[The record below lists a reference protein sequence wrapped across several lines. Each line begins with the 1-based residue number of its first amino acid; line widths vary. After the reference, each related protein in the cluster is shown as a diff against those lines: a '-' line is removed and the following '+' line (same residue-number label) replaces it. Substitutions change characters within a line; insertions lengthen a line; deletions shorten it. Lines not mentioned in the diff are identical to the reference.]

1 MSEKVAKYKYDLG
14 VNIMALPQVA
24 LPTYELKIPSTGKT
38 VKFRP
43 FVVKEEK
50 LLLLALE
57 SKNQKNIEDAVKQLL
72 KGCIQSRIKIDNLPI
87 FDLEFIFLQI
97 RAVSVG
103 EIIEMNVTCKDDNET
118 RVKYNLNLAE
128 VQVKFPEGHSNKIE
142 LSDKMGIIMK
152 YPSMNEFV
160 KNSIIG
166 SEMNAGDIL
175 DVVSN
180 CIDQIYDGEDVYD
193 SSTTT
198 KKEFVEFL
206 ENLTNNQ
213 FEKLQKFFET
223 APSLSHTFSVTN
235 PNTGKES
242 EFVIEGLANFF
253 G

>member
-1 MSEKVAKYKYDLG
+1 
-14 VNIMALPQVA
+14 MALPQVA
-24 LPTYELKIPSTGKT
+24 LPTYELTVPSSGKKL
-38 VKFRP
+38 KFRP

-57 SKNQKNIEDAVKQLL
+57 SKDEKNIEDAVKQLL
-72 KGCIQSRIKIDNLPI
+72 KGCILSRVKIDDLPI

-118 RVKYNLNLAE
+118 KVKYNLNLAE
-128 VQVKFPEGHSNKIE
+128 VKVNFPEGHSKKIE
-142 LSDKMGIIMK
+142 LSKKMGIVMK
-152 YPSMNEFV
+152 YPSMKEFI
-160 KNSIIG
+160 KTSIIG
-166 SEMNAGDIL
+166 SVLDTDNVLEVIAG
-175 DVVSN
+175 

-198 KKEFVEFL
+198 KKEFIEFVEG
-206 ENLTNNQ
+206 LTNTQ
-213 FEKLQKFFET
+213 FEKLQEFFET

-242 EFVIEGLANFF
+242 EFIIEGLASFF

>member
-1 MSEKVAKYKYDLG
+1 
-14 VNIMALPQVA
+14 MALPQVA
-24 LPTYELKIPSTGKT
+24 LPTYELTVPSTGKKL
-38 VKFRP
+38 KFRP

-57 SKNQKNIEDAVKQLL
+57 SKDEKNIEDAVKQLL
-72 KGCIQSRIKIDNLPI
+72 KGCIQSRVKIDDLPI

-118 RVKYNLNLAE
+118 KVKYNLNLAE
-128 VQVKFPEGHSNKIE
+128 VKVNFPEGHSKKIE
-142 LSDKMGIIMK
+142 LSKKMGIVMK
-152 YPSMNEFV
+152 YPSMKEFI
-160 KNSIIG
+160 KTSIIG
-166 SEMNAGDIL
+166 SALDADNVIEVIAG
-175 DVVSN
+175 
-180 CIDQIYDGEDVYD
+180 CIDQIYDGEEVYD

-198 KKEFVEFL
+198 KKEFTEFV
-206 ENLTNNQ
+206 ENLTNAQ
-213 FEKLQKFFET
+213 FEELQKFFET

-242 EFVIEGLANFF
+242 EFIIEGLASFF

>member
-1 MSEKVAKYKYDLG
+1 
-14 VNIMALPQVA
+14 MALPQVA
-24 LPTYELKIPSTGKT
+24 LPTYELTVPSTGKKL
-38 VKFRP
+38 KFRP

-57 SKNQKNIEDAVKQLL
+57 SKDEKNIEDAVKQLL
-72 KGCIQSRIKIDNLPI
+72 KGCILSRVKIDDLPI

-118 RVKYNLNLAE
+118 KVKYNLNLAE
-128 VQVKFPEGHSNKIE
+128 VKVNFPEGHSKKIE
-142 LSDKMGIIMK
+142 LSKKMGIVMK
-152 YPSMNEFV
+152 YPSMKEFI
-160 KNSIIG
+160 KTSIIG
-166 SEMNAGDIL
+166 SALDTDNVLEVIAG
-175 DVVSN
+175 

-198 KKEFVEFL
+198 KKEFIEFVEG
-206 ENLTNNQ
+206 LTNTQ
-213 FEKLQKFFET
+213 FEKLQEFFET

-242 EFVIEGLANFF
+242 EFIIEGLASFF

>member
-1 MSEKVAKYKYDLG
+1 
-14 VNIMALPQVA
+14 MALPQVA
-24 LPTYELKIPSTGKT
+24 LPTYELTVPSTGKKL
-38 VKFRP
+38 KFRP

-57 SKNQKNIEDAVKQLL
+57 SKDEKNIEDAVKQLL
-72 KGCIQSRIKIDNLPI
+72 KGCILSRVKIDDLPI

-118 RVKYNLNLAE
+118 KVKYNLNLAE
-128 VQVKFPEGHSNKIE
+128 VKVNFPEGHSKKIE
-142 LSDKMGIIMK
+142 LSKKMGIVMK
-152 YPSMNEFV
+152 YPSMKEFI
-160 KNSIIG
+160 KTSIIG
-166 SEMNAGDIL
+166 SALDTDNVLEVIAG
-175 DVVSN
+175 

-198 KKEFVEFL
+198 KKEFTEFVEG
-206 ENLTNNQ
+206 LTNTQ
-213 FEKLQKFFET
+213 FEKLQEFFET

-242 EFVIEGLANFF
+242 EFIIEGLASFF

>member
-1 MSEKVAKYKYDLG
+1 
-14 VNIMALPQVA
+14 MALPQVA
-24 LPTYELKIPSTGKT
+24 LPTYELTVPSNGKKL
-38 VKFRP
+38 KFRP

-57 SKNQKNIEDAVKQLL
+57 SKDEKNIEDSVKQLL
-72 KGCIQSRIKIDNLPI
+72 KGCIQSRVKIDDLPI

-118 RVKYNLNLAE
+118 KVKYNLNLAE
-128 VQVKFPEGHSNKIE
+128 VKVNFPEGHSKKIE
-142 LSDKMGIIMK
+142 LSKKMGIVMK
-152 YPSMNEFV
+152 YPSMKEFI
-160 KNSIIG
+160 KTSIIG
-166 SEMNAGDIL
+166 SALDADNVIEVIAG
-175 DVVSN
+175 
-180 CIDQIYDGEDVYD
+180 CIDQIYDGEEVYD

-198 KKEFVEFL
+198 KKEFTEFV
-206 ENLTNNQ
+206 ENLTNAQ
-213 FEKLQKFFET
+213 FEELQKFFET

-242 EFVIEGLANFF
+242 EFIIEGLASFF

>member
-1 MSEKVAKYKYDLG
+1 
-14 VNIMALPQVA
+14 MALPQVA
-24 LPTYELKIPSTGKT
+24 LPTYELTVPSSGKKL
-38 VKFRP
+38 KFRP

-57 SKNQKNIEDAVKQLL
+57 SKDEKNIEDAVKQLL
-72 KGCIQSRIKIDNLPI
+72 KGCILSRVKIDDLPI

-118 RVKYNLNLAE
+118 KVKYNLNLAE
-128 VQVKFPEGHSNKIE
+128 VKVNFPEGHSKKIE
-142 LSDKMGIIMK
+142 LSKKMGIVMK
-152 YPSMNEFV
+152 YPSMKEFI
-160 KNSIIG
+160 KTSIIG
-166 SEMNAGDIL
+166 SALDTDNVLEVIAG
-175 DVVSN
+175 

-198 KKEFVEFL
+198 KKEFNEFVEG
-206 ENLTNNQ
+206 LTNTQ
-213 FEKLQKFFET
+213 FEKLQEFFET

-242 EFVIEGLANFF
+242 EFIIEGLASFF

>member
-24 LPTYELKIPSTGKT
+24 LPTYELTVPSTGKKL
-38 VKFRP
+38 KFRP

-57 SKNQKNIEDAVKQLL
+57 SKDDKNIEDAVKQLL
-72 KGCIQSRIKIDNLPI
+72 KGCIQSRVKIDDLPI

-118 RVKYNLNLAE
+118 QVKHSINLAE
-128 VQVKFPEGHSNKIE
+128 VKVNFPKGHSNKIE

-152 YPSMNEFV
+152 YPSMKEFV

-166 SEMNAGDIL
+166 DQPSADDIL
-175 DVVSN
+175 AVVAG

-198 KKEFVEFL
+198 KKEFIDFV

-213 FEKLQKFFET
+213 FEELQKFFET

-235 PNTGKES
+235 PNTGKKS
-242 EFVIEGLANFF
+242 EFTVEGLASFF

>member
-1 MSEKVAKYKYDLG
+1 
-14 VNIMALPQVA
+14 MALPQVA
-24 LPTYELKIPSTGKT
+24 LPTYELTVPSSGKKL
-38 VKFRP
+38 KFRP

-57 SKNQKNIEDAVKQLL
+57 SKDEKNIEDAVKQLL
-72 KGCIQSRIKIDNLPI
+72 KGCILSRVKIDDLPI

-128 VQVKFPEGHSNKIE
+128 VRVNFPEGHSKKIE
-142 LSDKMGIIMK
+142 LSKKMGIVMK
-152 YPSMNEFV
+152 YPSMKEFI
-160 KNSIIG
+160 KTSIIG
-166 SEMNAGDIL
+166 SALDTDNVLEVIAG
-175 DVVSN
+175 

-198 KKEFVEFL
+198 KKEFIEFVEG
-206 ENLTNNQ
+206 LTNTQ
-213 FEKLQKFFET
+213 FEKLQEFFET

-242 EFVIEGLANFF
+242 EFIIEGLASFF

>member
-1 MSEKVAKYKYDLG
+1 
-14 VNIMALPQVA
+14 MALPQVA
-24 LPTYELKIPSTGKT
+24 LPTYELTVPSSGKKL
-38 VKFRP
+38 KFRP

-57 SKNQKNIEDAVKQLL
+57 SKDEKNIEDAVKQLL
-72 KGCIQSRIKIDNLPI
+72 KGCIQSRVKIDDLPI

-118 RVKYNLNLAE
+118 KVKYNLNLAE
-128 VQVKFPEGHSNKIE
+128 VKVNFPEGHSKKIE
-142 LSDKMGIIMK
+142 LSKKMGIVMK
-152 YPSMNEFV
+152 YPSMKEFI
-160 KNSIIG
+160 KTSIIG
-166 SEMNAGDIL
+166 SALDTDNVLEVIAG
-175 DVVSN
+175 

-198 KKEFVEFL
+198 KKEFIEFVEG
-206 ENLTNNQ
+206 LTNTQ
-213 FEKLQKFFET
+213 FEKLQEFFET

-242 EFVIEGLANFF
+242 EFIIEGLASFF

>member
-1 MSEKVAKYKYDLG
+1 
-14 VNIMALPQVA
+14 MALPQVA
-24 LPTYELKIPSTGKT
+24 LPTYELTVPSTGKKL
-38 VKFRP
+38 KFRP

-57 SKNQKNIEDAVKQLL
+57 SNDEKNIEDAVKQLL
-72 KGCIQSRIKIDNLPI
+72 KGCIQSRVKIDDLPI

-118 RVKYNLNLAE
+118 KVKYNLNLAE
-128 VQVKFPEGHSNKIE
+128 VKVNFPEGHSKKIE
-142 LSDKMGIIMK
+142 LSKKMGIVMK
-152 YPSMNEFV
+152 YPSMKEFI
-160 KNSIIG
+160 KTSIIG
-166 SEMNAGDIL
+166 SALDADNVLEVIAG
-175 DVVSN
+175 
-180 CIDQIYDGEDVYD
+180 CIDQIYDGEEVYD

-198 KKEFVEFL
+198 KKEFTEFV
-206 ENLTNNQ
+206 ENLTNAQ
-213 FEKLQKFFET
+213 FEELQKFFET

-242 EFVIEGLANFF
+242 EFIIEGLASFF

>member
-1 MSEKVAKYKYDLG
+1 
-14 VNIMALPQVA
+14 MALPQVA
-24 LPTYELKIPSTGKT
+24 LPTYELTVPSNGKKL
-38 VKFRP
+38 KFRP

-57 SKNQKNIEDAVKQLL
+57 SKDEKNIEDSVKQLL
-72 KGCIQSRIKIDNLPI
+72 KGCIQSRVKIDDLPI

-118 RVKYNLNLAE
+118 KVKYNLNLAE
-128 VQVKFPEGHSNKIE
+128 VKVNFPEGHSKKIE
-142 LSDKMGIIMK
+142 LSKKMGIVMK
-152 YPSMNEFV
+152 YPSMKEFI
-160 KNSIIG
+160 KTSIIG
-166 SEMNAGDIL
+166 SALDADNVIEVIAG
-175 DVVSN
+175 
-180 CIDQIYDGEDVYD
+180 CIDQIYDGEEVYD

-198 KKEFVEFL
+198 KKEFVEFV
-206 ENLTNNQ
+206 EGLTNAQ
-213 FEKLQKFFET
+213 FEELQKFFET

-242 EFVIEGLANFF
+242 EFIIEGLASFF

>member
-1 MSEKVAKYKYDLG
+1 
-14 VNIMALPQVA
+14 MALPQVA
-24 LPTYELKIPSTGKT
+24 LPTYELTVPSTGKKL
-38 VKFRP
+38 KFRP

-57 SKNQKNIEDAVKQLL
+57 SKDEKNIEDSVKQLL
-72 KGCIQSRIKIDNLPI
+72 KGCIQSRVKIDDLPI

-118 RVKYNLNLAE
+118 KVKYNLNLAE
-128 VQVKFPEGHSNKIE
+128 VKVNFPEGHSKKIE
-142 LSDKMGIIMK
+142 LSKKMGIVMK
-152 YPSMNEFV
+152 YPSMKEFI
-160 KNSIIG
+160 KTSIIG
-166 SEMNAGDIL
+166 SALDADNVIEVIAG
-175 DVVSN
+175 
-180 CIDQIYDGEDVYD
+180 CIDQIYDGEEVYD

-198 KKEFVEFL
+198 KKEFTEFV
-206 ENLTNNQ
+206 ENLTNAQ
-213 FEKLQKFFET
+213 FEELQKFFET

-242 EFVIEGLANFF
+242 EFIIEGLASFF

>member
-1 MSEKVAKYKYDLG
+1 
-14 VNIMALPQVA
+14 MALPQVA

-175 DVVSN
+175 DVVAN
-180 CIDQIYDGEDVYD
+180 CIDQIYDGDDVYD

-198 KKEFVEFL
+198 KKEFIEFI

>member
-1 MSEKVAKYKYDLG
+1 
-14 VNIMALPQVA
+14 MALPQVA
-24 LPTYELKIPSTGKT
+24 LPTYELTVPSSGKKL
-38 VKFRP
+38 KFRP

-57 SKNQKNIEDAVKQLL
+57 SKDEKNIEDAVKQLL
-72 KGCIQSRIKIDNLPI
+72 KGCIQSRIKIDDLPI

-118 RVKYNLNLAE
+118 KVKYNLNLAE
-128 VQVKFPEGHSNKIE
+128 VKVNFPEGHSKKIE
-142 LSDKMGIIMK
+142 LSKKMGIVMK
-152 YPSMNEFV
+152 YPSMKEFI
-160 KNSIIG
+160 KTSIIG
-166 SEMNAGDIL
+166 SALDTDNVLEVIAG
-175 DVVSN
+175 

-198 KKEFVEFL
+198 KKEFIEFVEG
-206 ENLTNNQ
+206 LTNTQ
-213 FEKLQKFFET
+213 FEKLQEFFET

-242 EFVIEGLANFF
+242 EFIIEGLASFF

>member
-1 MSEKVAKYKYDLG
+1 
-14 VNIMALPQVA
+14 MALPQVA
-24 LPTYELKIPSTGKT
+24 LPTYELTVPSTGKKL
-38 VKFRP
+38 KFRP

-57 SKNQKNIEDAVKQLL
+57 SKDEKNIEDSVKQLL
-72 KGCIQSRIKIDNLPI
+72 KGCIQSRVKIDDLPI

-118 RVKYNLNLAE
+118 KVKYNLNLAE
-128 VQVKFPEGHSNKIE
+128 VKVNFPEGHSKKIE
-142 LSDKMGIIMK
+142 LSKKMGIVMK
-152 YPSMNEFV
+152 YPSMKEFI
-160 KNSIIG
+160 KTSIIG
-166 SEMNAGDIL
+166 SALDADNVLEVIAG
-175 DVVSN
+175 
-180 CIDQIYDGEDVYD
+180 CIDQIYDGEEVYD

-198 KKEFVEFL
+198 KKEFVEFV
-206 ENLTNNQ
+206 EGLTNAQ
-213 FEKLQKFFET
+213 FEELQKFFET

-242 EFVIEGLANFF
+242 EFIIEGLASFF

>member
-1 MSEKVAKYKYDLG
+1 
-14 VNIMALPQVA
+14 MALPQVA
-24 LPTYELKIPSTGKT
+24 LPTYELTVPSSGKKL
-38 VKFRP
+38 KFRP

-57 SKNQKNIEDAVKQLL
+57 SKDEKNIEDAVKQLL
-72 KGCIQSRIKIDNLPI
+72 KGCILSRVKIDDLPI

-118 RVKYNLNLAE
+118 KVKYNLNLAE
-128 VQVKFPEGHSNKIE
+128 VNVNFPEGHSKKIE
-142 LSDKMGIIMK
+142 LSKKMGIVMK
-152 YPSMNEFV
+152 YPSMKEFI
-160 KNSIIG
+160 KTSIIG
-166 SEMNAGDIL
+166 SALDTDNVLEVIAG
-175 DVVSN
+175 

-198 KKEFVEFL
+198 KKEFIEFVEG
-206 ENLTNNQ
+206 LTNTQ
-213 FEKLQKFFET
+213 FEKLQEFFET
-223 APSLSHTFSVTN
+223 APSLSHKFSVVN